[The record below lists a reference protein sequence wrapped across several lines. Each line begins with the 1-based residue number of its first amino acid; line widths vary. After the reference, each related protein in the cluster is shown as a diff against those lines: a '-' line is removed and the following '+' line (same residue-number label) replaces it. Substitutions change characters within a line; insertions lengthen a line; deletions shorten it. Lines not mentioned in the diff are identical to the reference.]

1 MSTQSSLSPRKYYT
15 AKEPEEPRQG
25 PALFRVPP
33 SRLLVPYSTEWTLQP
48 VMTIY
53 LMEGRLS
60 PFSPGDC
67 HREDE

>member
-1 MSTQSSLSPRKYYT
+1 M
-15 AKEPEEPRQG
+15 AKDPEELGQG

-33 SRLLVPYSTEWTLQP
+33 SCSLVPYSTDWTLQP

-60 PFSPGDC
+60 PFSPGDY